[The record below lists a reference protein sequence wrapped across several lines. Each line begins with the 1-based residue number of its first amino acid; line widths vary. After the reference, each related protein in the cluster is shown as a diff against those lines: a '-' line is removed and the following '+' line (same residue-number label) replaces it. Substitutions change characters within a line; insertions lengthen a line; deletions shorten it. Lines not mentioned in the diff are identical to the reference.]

1 MIRRITVI
9 FDTDTAYIK
18 TPYSDRF
25 EMLIKN
31 ISGAYFD
38 SKREC
43 WTVPREDI
51 GQARV
56 CMLHCFGESDDAV
69 LLSSK

>member
-1 MIRRITVI
+1 MTRRINVD
-9 FDTDTAYIK
+9 FDLDTAYIE

-38 SKREC
+38 NKRHC
-43 WTVPREDI
+43 WTVPREEI
-51 GQARV
+51 GRARI
-56 CMLHCFGESDDAV
+56 CMLHCFDESDDAV
-69 LLSSK
+69 LLS